1 MIAAEIN
8 INIFIQLQAT
18 RYKMKGLSHNVA
30 LLYIVSKFNVHLTV
44 GNVPHLP
51 FPTELFFLVVSLCMW
66 YCVNVGLMVF
76 E

>member
-1 MIAAEIN
+1 MIE
-8 INIFIQLQAT
+8 
-18 RYKMKGLSHNVA
+18 GLNYNVA
-30 LLYIVSKFNVHLTV
+30 LLYIVLKLNVHLTV